1 MRVRSLAGRLLVLQL
16 TVVAVTV
23 AAGMLI
29 TVLVARERTE
39 HAARDRSLTVART
52 VAALPEVAA
61 ATRTADPS
69 ATLQPLAERVR
80 KVTDVDFITI
90 MRTDGIRYAHPNAR
104 LIGKPFVG
112 TFAPAARGETVTE
125 TTKGTLGR
133 SVRVVVPVRRDG
145 EVVALV
151 AVGVL
156 TDAIGEE
163 VAALLPGLLGL
174 AVVILAIG
182 GLLSLLLARRVKHQ
196 TLGLE
201 PHEITTL
208 YAHHDA
214 TLHALREGVVVFDEA
229 GRPALVNDH
238 AKVLLGDDLETLRPD
253 ELKDDAPL
261 IAGDRVLLASSRAVE
276 RDGRRVGTVVTL
288 RDRTEVETL
297 ARELGAVQ
305 ALADALRAQT
315 HEAANR
321 LHVIAGLVEL
331 GRTEEAIEL
340 AGSEA
345 ATAQDLLGRLGEGI
359 EEPVLVALLLGKT
372 ATARERGVTL
382 RVEPGAR
389 LCCGFPPTQLATIV
403 GNLLDNAL
411 EALGPDVDG
420 TVAVKLQDDG
430 EVATIEVRD
439 DGPGLPEDLDV
450 FTPGVTTKPAGP
462 VGRGLGL
469 ALVKRAATA
478 LGGTVETYNDGG
490 AVFVVRLPHAVAVG
504 SEDAAGGAR
513 AAARGEAAIG
523 GEDTSGGAR
532 AAAGGEAAA
541 RGEVA
546 AADEAAVGG
555 EPAVPRSEAP
565 R

>member
-23 AAGMLI
+23 AAGALI

-52 VAALPEVAA
+52 VAALPEVAQ
-61 ATRTADPS
+61 ATRSSDPS

-80 KVTDVDFITI
+80 KVAHVDFITI
-90 MRTDGIRYAHPNAR
+90 MRPDGIRYSHPNAS
-104 LIGKPFVG
+104 LIGKPLRG
-112 TFAPAARGETVTE
+112 HLRARGR
-125 TTKGTLGR
+125 G
-133 SVRVVVPVRRDG
+133 RDG
-145 EVVALV
+145 DRDHQGHARPLG
-151 AVGVL
+151 AGGRARPP
-156 TDAIGEE
+156 TTARSSRSSPS
-163 VAALLPGLLGL
+163 ACSPTRSARRSPRCCPGLIGL
-174 AVVILAIG
+174 AAVILAIG
-182 GLLSLLLARRVKHQ
+182 GLLSLLLARRLKRQ

-201 PHEITTL
+201 PQEITTL

-214 TLHALREGVVVFDEA
+214 TLHALREGVVVFDEH

-238 AKVLLGDDLETLRPD
+238 AKRLLGDDLDALDPTAQ
-253 ELKDDAPL
+253 DDAPL

-382 RVEPGAR
+382 HVTPGAR
-389 LCCGFPPTQLATIV
+389 LCGGFPPTQLATIV

-411 EALGPDVDG
+411 DALGPDADG
-420 TVAVKLQDDG
+420 TVTVTPRRRRRD
-430 EVATIEVRD
+430 RD
-439 DGPGLPEDLDV
+439 DRDPRQRPRPPGRIDV
-450 FTPGVTTKPAGP
+450 FAPGVTTKPAGP
-462 VGRGLGL
+462 GRTRPRP
-469 ALVKRAATA
+469 ALVKRAASA
-478 LGGTVETYNDGG
+478 LGGTVEAHNEGG
-490 AVFVVRLPHAVAVG
+490 AVFRCARSRAT
-504 SEDAAGGAR
+504 GAS
-513 AAARGEAAIG
+513 AAAAERAR
-523 GEDTSGGAR
+523 TSR
-532 AAAGGEAAA
+532 
-541 RGEVA
+541 
-546 AADEAAVGG
+546 
-555 EPAVPRSEAP
+555 
-565 R
+565 

>member
-1 MRVRSLAGRLLVLQL
+1 MRVKSLAGRLLILQL

-23 AAGMLI
+23 AAGALI

-39 HAARDRSLTVART
+39 TAARDRSLTVART
-52 VAALPEVAA
+52 VAALPEIPAA
-61 ATRTADPS
+61 VDTADPS
-69 ATLQPLAERVR
+69 RTLQPLAERLRRVAR
-80 KVTDVDFITI
+80 VDFITI
-90 MRTDGIRYAHPNAR
+90 MRPDGVRYTHPTPS
-104 LIGKPFVG
+104 LIGKRFVG
-112 TFAPAARGETVTE
+112 TFKPAAQGGTVTE

-133 SVRVVVPVRRDG
+133 SVRAVVPVREDG
-145 EVVALV
+145 RIVALV
-151 AVGVL
+151 GVGVL
-156 TDAIGEE
+156 TTAIGEE

-182 GLLSLLLARRVKHQ
+182 GLLSLLLARRLKRQ

-201 PHEITTL
+201 PQEIATL

-214 TLHALREGVVVFDEA
+214 TLHALREGVVVFDDA

-238 AKVLLGDDLETLRPD
+238 AERLLGEDLGTLEPG
-253 ELKDDAPL
+253 ELRDDAPL
-261 IAGDRVLLASSRAVE
+261 IAGDRVLLASSRAVQ

-297 ARELGAVQ
+297 ARELGAVK

-345 ATAQDLLGRLGEGI
+345 ASAQDLLGRRGEGI

-382 RVEPGAR
+382 RIEPGAR
-389 LCCGFPPTQLATIV
+389 LCGGFPPTELATIV
-403 GNLLDNAL
+403 GNLVDNAL
-411 EALGPDVDG
+411 EALGPDRDG
-420 TVAVKLQDDG
+420 TVSVRFEDDG
-430 EVATIEVRD
+430 ERATIEVRD
-439 DGPGLPEDLDV
+439 DGPGLAPDV
-450 FTPGVTTKPAGP
+450 LARIFEPGVTTKPAGP

-469 ALVKRAATA
+469 ALVKRSATA
-478 LGGTVETYNDGG
+478 LGGSVEARNENG
-490 AVFVVRLPHAVAVG
+490 AVFTVHLSHTAQ
-504 SEDAAGGAR
+504 
-513 AAARGEAAIG
+513 
-523 GEDTSGGAR
+523 
-532 AAAGGEAAA
+532 
-541 RGEVA
+541 
-546 AADEAAVGG
+546 
-555 EPAVPRSEAP
+555 PALTP
-565 R
+565 

>member
-1 MRVRSLAGRLLVLQL
+1 MRVRSLAGRLLVLQF

-23 AAGMLI
+23 VAGALI

-52 VAALPEVAA
+52 VAALPEVAQ
-61 ATRTADPS
+61 ATRATDPS

-80 KVTDVDFITI
+80 EVAHVDFITI
-90 MRTDGIRYAHPNAR
+90 MRPDGIRYSHPNAT

-112 TFAPAARGETVTE
+112 TFEPAARGRTVTE
-125 TTKGTLGR
+125 TTDGTLGR
-133 SVRVVVPVRRDG
+133 SVRAVVPATDDDG

-163 VAALLPGLLGL
+163 VAALLPGLIGL
-174 AVVILAIG
+174 AAVILAIG
-182 GLLSLLLARRVKHQ
+182 ALLSLLLARRLKRQ

-201 PHEITTL
+201 PQEITTL

-214 TLHALREGVVVFDEA
+214 TLHALREGVVVFDEH
-229 GRPALVNDH
+229 GRLALVNDH
-238 AKVLLGDDLETLRPD
+238 AKRLLGDDLETLRPQ

-331 GRTEEAIEL
+331 GRTEEAIAL

-345 ATAQDLLGRLGEGI
+345 DTAQDLLGRLGEGI

-372 ATARERGVTL
+372 ATARERGVALHVT
-382 RVEPGAR
+382 PGAR
-389 LCCGFPPTQLATIV
+389 LCGGFPPTQLATIV

-411 EALGPDVDG
+411 EALGPDEQGVVSVTID
-420 TVAVKLQDDG
+420 DDG
-430 EVATIEVRD
+430 AAATIEVRD
-439 DGPGLPEDLDV
+439 NGPGLPELDV
-450 FTPGVTTKPAGP
+450 FEPGVTTKPAGP

-469 ALVKRAATA
+469 ALVKRAAAA
-478 LGGTVETYNDGG
+478 LGGTVEAHNDGG
-490 AVFVVRLPHAVAVG
+490 AVFTVRLPHV
-504 SEDAAGGAR
+504 
-513 AAARGEAAIG
+513 
-523 GEDTSGGAR
+523 
-532 AAAGGEAAA
+532 
-541 RGEVA
+541 EVA
-546 AADEAAVGG
+546 A
-555 EPAVPRSEAP
+555 R
-565 R
+565 

>member
-1 MRVRSLAGRLLVLQL
+1 MRVKSLAGRLLLLQL

-23 AAGMLI
+23 AAGALI

-39 HAARDRSLTVART
+39 TAARDRSLTIART
-52 VAALPEVAA
+52 VAALPDLPPALKS
-61 ATRTADPS
+61 ADPS
-69 ATLQPLAERVR
+69 RTLQPLAERVR
-80 KVTDVDFITI
+80 KVARVDFITI
-90 MRTDGIRYAHPNAR
+90 MRPDGVRYTHPNPR
-104 LIGKPFVG
+104 LIGQHFVG
-112 TFAPAARGETVTE
+112 TYAPAAQGRTITE

-133 SVRVVVPVRRDG
+133 SVRAVVPVREDG
-145 EVVALV
+145 RVVALV

-174 AVVILAIG
+174 AAVILLIG
-182 GLLSLLLARRVKHQ
+182 SLFSLLLARRVKRQ

-201 PHEITTL
+201 PQEITTL

-214 TLHALREGVVVFDEA
+214 TLHALREGVVVFDET

-238 AKVLLGDDLETLRPD
+238 AQRLLGPDLATLEPG

-297 ARELGAVQ
+297 ARELGAVT

-321 LHVIAGLVEL
+321 LHVIAGLIEL

-345 ATAQDLLGRLGEGI
+345 ASAQDLLGHLGEGI

-389 LCCGFPPTQLATIV
+389 LCAGFPPTELATIV
-403 GNLLDNAL
+403 GNLVDNAL
-411 EALGPDVDG
+411 EALGPDRAG
-420 TVAVKLQDDG
+420 TVTVTLADDG
-430 EVATIEVRD
+430 DHATIEVRD
-439 DGPGLPEDLDV
+439 DGPGLPPQTDI
-450 FTPGVTTKPAGP
+450 FAPGVTTKPAGP
-462 VGRGLGL
+462 IGRGLGL
-469 ALVKRAATA
+469 ALVRRAAA
-478 LGGTVETYNDGG
+478 KLGGTVDARTEGG
-490 AVFVVRLPHAVAVG
+490 AVFTVRLPHAPL
-504 SEDAAGGAR
+504 
-513 AAARGEAAIG
+513 
-523 GEDTSGGAR
+523 
-532 AAAGGEAAA
+532 
-541 RGEVA
+541 
-546 AADEAAVGG
+546 
-555 EPAVPRSEAP
+555 PALTR
-565 R
+565 